1 MSNMRGLSFSVHSL
15 RFALSS
21 LPFNSRPLLLQKRPK
36 RSIHRLRHDL
46 RACFIRVYSV
56 ALVQRVDSRYAVQ
69 EERNFGDVVLSREGR
84 IRFVDRLAIFNTGV
98 RGSF

>member
-46 RACFIRVYSV
+46 RACFIRMYSV
-56 ALVQRVDSRYAVQ
+56 ALVQRIDSCYAVQ
-69 EERNFGDVVLSREGR
+69 EERNFVDVVLSREGGEC
-84 IRFVDRLAIFNTGV
+84 FVDSLAILGARV
-98 RGSF
+98 R